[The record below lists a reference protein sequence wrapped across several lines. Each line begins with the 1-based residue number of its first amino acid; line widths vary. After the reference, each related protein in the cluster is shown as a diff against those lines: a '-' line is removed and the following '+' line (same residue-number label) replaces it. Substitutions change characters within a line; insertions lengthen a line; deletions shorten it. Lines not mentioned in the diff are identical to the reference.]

1 MSNFKASDYSNYNR
15 KLGFTKYKYLYSLM
29 EELFTLL
36 PFDEK
41 NYEDDSFFV
50 FSGMKVFIDKKFG
63 SYCEIINS
71 GWLHIDERIKL
82 HEQKLAVFKKDI
94 IQLNLF

>member
-1 MSNFKASDYSNYNR
+1 MYEIFYNNSGWRMSNFKASDYSNYNR

-50 FSGMKVFIDKKFG
+50 FSG
-63 SYCEIINS
+63 
-71 GWLHIDERIKL
+71 
-82 HEQKLAVFKKDI
+82 
-94 IQLNLF
+94 NLFPMLSTFPLFFAFG